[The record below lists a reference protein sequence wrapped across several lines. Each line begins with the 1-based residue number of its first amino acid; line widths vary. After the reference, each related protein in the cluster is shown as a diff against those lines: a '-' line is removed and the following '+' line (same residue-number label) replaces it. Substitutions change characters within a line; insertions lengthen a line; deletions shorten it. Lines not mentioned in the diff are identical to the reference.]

1 MGRRCRRSNA
11 SRNVRHRRKFK
22 FFHIFELWRYIG
34 RTILA
39 HTVAKL
45 GQRWGSGGRAQ
56 RIERRTPRRTQ
67 ASKETNTVAIVAMH
81 PNTPKP
87 KCSKRSVD
95 TLDHRVSMLIDSK
108 KNGVER
114 INSVGECVRTFRVLI

>member
-1 MGRRCRRSNA
+1 MKNLMGRRCRRSNA

-39 HTVAKL
+39 HTVATL

-56 RIERRTPRRTQ
+56 RIERRTPRRIQ
-67 ASKETNTVAIVAMH
+67 ASKETNTDEQRDEHSGYRGDA
-81 PNTPKP
+81 PKYTEAQVQQTVCGHTGP
-87 KCSKRSVD
+87 SCINANR
-95 TLDHRVSMLIDSK
+95 LEE
-108 KNGVER
+108 ER
-114 INSVGECVRTFRVLI
+114 RRTH